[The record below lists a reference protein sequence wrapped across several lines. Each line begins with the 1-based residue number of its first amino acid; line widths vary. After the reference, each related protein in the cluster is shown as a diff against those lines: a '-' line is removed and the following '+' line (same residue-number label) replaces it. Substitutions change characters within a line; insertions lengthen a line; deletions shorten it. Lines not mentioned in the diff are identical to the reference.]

1 MPLTRST
8 SAACCM
14 VIPRLRG
21 VEAQNEQLQLG
32 AFRVWEVGNSG
43 NLWPMAPVTARSRRA
58 CKRPH
63 PRYRAG
69 SSVLKDK
76 GWRVWTRVTKVV
88 KRAWR
93 LRWCKPASRARRS
106 RSLPMVPRIGRAGR
120 NLLNRRYRI
129 DEFASSLVTIPGSNR
144 GHPSA
149 SRGHHLLSTVFRSA
163 VISRRCGGTDVVR
176 APPSAAPASP
186 SGNRRLRDGSLL
198 RFGDLVLGRR
208 LGEELHQRAVHF
220 VRVSPNHCVRSI
232 FNDQEFGALHQLR
245 RAMPSG

>member
-1 MPLTRST
+1 MTAAKHTSREFITFLTE
-8 SAACCM
+8 
-14 VIPRLRG
+14 L
-21 VEAQNEQLQLG
+21 VERAERAQETHVVLDNL
-32 AFRVWEVGNSG
+32 SG
-43 NLWPMAPVTARSRRA
+43 LHRFENV
-58 CKRPH
+58 
-63 PRYRAG
+63 
-69 SSVLKDK
+69 
-76 GWRVWTRVTKVV
+76 
-88 KRAWR
+88 
-93 LRWCKPASRARRS
+93 
-106 RSLPMVPRIGRAGR
+106 
-120 NLLNRRYRI
+120 LNRRYRI

-186 SGNRRLRDGSLL
+186 SDNRRLRDGSLL

>member
-1 MPLTRST
+1 MSLRTTMPLTRST
-8 SAACCM
+8 SAAGCM

-43 NLWPMAPVTARSRRA
+43 SLRPMAPVTARSRRA

-106 RSLPMVPRIGRAGR
+106 RSLPMVPRIGREDGGSAGAQQVDR
-120 NLLNRRYRI
+120 A
-129 DEFASSLVTIPGSNR
+129 ASVGASAVEAASAGPLPGLQR
-144 GHPSA
+144 
-149 SRGHHLLSTVFRSA
+149 STV
-163 VISRRCGGTDVVR
+163 
-176 APPSAAPASP
+176 
-186 SGNRRLRDGSLL
+186 
-198 RFGDLVLGRR
+198 
-208 LGEELHQRAVHF
+208 
-220 VRVSPNHCVRSI
+220 
-232 FNDQEFGALHQLR
+232 
-245 RAMPSG
+245 

>member
-1 MPLTRST
+1 MSDGHKTPAFVNSPSNFADIGKFKACPFDHPWGKLDDLLAGRISCAMGLRTTMPLTRST
-8 SAACCM
+8 SATCCM

-43 NLWPMAPVTARSRRA
+43 NLWPMAPVTARSRRT

-76 GWRVWTRVTKVV
+76 GGRVWTRVTKVV

-120 NLLNRRYRI
+120 WRKRWGLSNPTVQRVWAQARLKPHRLDRYL
-129 DEFASSLVTIPGSNR
+129 ASNDPRFEEKAADIIGLYMNPPQ
-144 GHPSA
+144 HA
-149 SRGHHLLSTVFRSA
+149 AVF
-163 VISRRCGGTDVVR
+163 
-176 APPSAAPASP
+176 
-186 SGNRRLRDGSLL
+186 
-198 RFGDLVLGRR
+198 
-208 LGEELHQRAVHF
+208 
-220 VRVSPNHCVRSI
+220 
-232 FNDQEFGALHQLR
+232 LR
-245 RAMPSG
+245 R